1 MNSFSLLNLDLGGFL
16 FFFFSFSFVFVFS
29 GFLVLYST
37 HRDIGVIC
45 NGVNASLAAF
55 ADCIFLSIVV
65 ENLYATLRW
74 GGNLLFTDVR
84 VFIV

>member
-1 MNSFSLLNLDLGGFL
+1 MNSSSVLNLDLGGFL
-16 FFFFSFSFVFVFS
+16 L
-29 GFLVLYST
+29 LVLYST

-55 ADCIFLSIVV
+55 ADCVFLSIVV

-74 GGNLLFTDVR
+74 GGNLPLTYVR
-84 VFIV
+84 VFTV

>member
-1 MNSFSLLNLDLGGFL
+1 MNSSSVLNLDLGGFL
-16 FFFFSFSFVFVFS
+16 SFFFPLFFVFS
-29 GFLVLYST
+29 GFLVLCST

-55 ADCIFLSIVV
+55 ADYVFLSIVV

-74 GGNLLFTDVR
+74 GGNLPFTYVR